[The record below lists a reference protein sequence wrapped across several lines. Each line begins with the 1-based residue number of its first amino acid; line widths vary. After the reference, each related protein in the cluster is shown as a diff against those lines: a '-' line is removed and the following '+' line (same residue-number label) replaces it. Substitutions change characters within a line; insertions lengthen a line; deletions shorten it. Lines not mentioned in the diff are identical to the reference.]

1 MTAVIWDAPGEKIY
15 EAGLD
20 RGIMY
25 TADDAVPWNG
35 LTSVER
41 NPFIASKDPL
51 YLDGI
56 KYGDNTIYRPLD
68 GTITALTYPDELLEY
83 QGLLHT
89 FNGMYFNEQPTTASF
104 GLTYRTLIGND
115 LDGIGHGY
123 KLHLVYNV
131 SVVPDSFSFE
141 SLSDSPEPSD
151 FSWAYS
157 TVPIKVAG
165 YAPLSHL
172 EIDSRKAP
180 DGFMEYIEGI
190 LYGTPGVAARQPTL
204 LEMLS
209 LMYDGPPDVPGPSS
223 HYPST
228 TQYPS
233 STFYPGGESGSS
245 SNYPSGSNY
254 PGSGNYPG
262 GETSPPSG
270 AYTLAYLT
278 AY

>member
-1 MTAVIWDAPGEKIY
+1 MTAMTWNDPGSKFY
-15 EAGLD
+15 ETGLD

-25 TADDAVPWNG
+25 TEDGAVPWNG
-35 LTSVER
+35 LTSVNR
-41 NPFIASKDPL
+41 DPFIASKDPL

-56 KYGDNTIYRPLD
+56 KYGEKIIYQPLS
-68 GTITALTYPDELLEY
+68 GTITAYTYPDELLEFE
-83 QGLLHT
+83 GLLHT
-89 FNGMYFNEQPTTASF
+89 FNGMYFNEQPANGSF
-104 GLTYRTLIGND
+104 GLCYRTKIGND
-115 LDGIGHGY
+115 LDGIDHGY

-131 SVVPDSFSFE
+131 SVVPNNTEFNSISEDV
-141 SLSDSPEPSD
+141 DPTQ
-151 FSWAYS
+151 FSWLYS
-157 TVPIKVAG
+157 TTPIAIAG
-165 YAPLSHL
+165 YRPLSHL

-190 LYGTPGVAARQPTL
+190 LYGVSGIDARQPTL
-204 LEMLS
+204 VEMLY
-209 LMYDGPPDVPGPSS
+209 LMYSGPGTPSTSS

-233 STFYPGGESGSS
+233 STFYPGGESSSS
-245 SNYPSGSNY
+245 SNYPSGSQY
-254 PGSGNYPG
+254 PGNGNYPG